1 MSESFSLAE
10 MLPVI
15 NEALK
20 DGGCFTFIPRGS
32 SMEPLLRGGRDSVTI
47 ESPHGRLKKYDLPLY
62 RRENGD
68 FVLHRVLKVLPDGY
82 VVRGDSQSFREK
94 INDGQIV
101 AVVSSYTRKGT
112 NHGSDSL
119 YNRIYCDLI
128 IRFDLIRRA
137 AVHFSGKGGKK
148 T

>member
-1 MSESFSLAE
+1 MSDDFSLAE

-15 NEALK
+15 REAIS
-20 DGGCFTFIPRGS
+20 DGGCFTFIPHGGS
-32 SMEPLLRGGRDSVTI
+32 MKPLLRGGRDSVTV
-47 ESPHGRLKKYDLPLY
+47 EAPRGRLRKYDLPLY

-82 VVRGDSQSFREK
+82 VVRGDAQSQKEK

-101 AVVSSYTRKGT
+101 AVVSSYTRNGT
-112 NHGSDSL
+112 NHKSDGL
-119 YNRIYCDLI
+119 YNRLYCDLV

-137 AVHFSGKGGKK
+137 AVHFSRKGGKK
-148 T
+148 A